1 VLLSNLHYFFPME
14 ILDLEVSAGDPVTL
28 HSDEFAT
35 IFKVDS
41 CTAGTVDW
49 KVTLRAGDLSS
60 IDFVAF

>member
-1 VLLSNLHYFFPME
+1 ME
-14 ILDLEVSAGDPVTL
+14 IFDLEVSAGDPVTL

-35 IFKVDS
+35 IFKLDS